1 MTTREIR
8 FIGGFGLFHGWLI
21 ALLTYTGTE
30 PLGGPG
36 IFAPIALVLAGGMVS
51 AVAFI
56 AVPQRH
62 LKALS
67 AATDALLVAAACLV
81 LAAFL
86 APSPAVILACCGV
99 CGLLCGALHCL
110 YGLASLAFP
119 KHDFAR
125 IIALA
130 TIVASAIAIAALLV
144 GEHLAAFWQALV
156 LVALPLSAAFILKA
170 APAASPSATPSPA
183 ATAKV
188 RTAAAPD
195 APEKVPGRFLRLLLA
210 ILLLGIVCRT
220 CDVFTSARFTGL
232 TLSSVA
238 LFVSH
243 IAAAGLLMA
252 ALGFARK
259 HGGLAFFYRLAL
271 PCAGAGFVILALPDG
286 GASAFWVAAV
296 LLVGAGFEVINLVA
310 WVLTAFAAQVS
321 ARPARYFGL
330 YALVTYTA
338 MLAGRLVNL
347 AILPYASHHAA
358 FLGLACIVA
367 LVVVALVVLPEDQ
380 VCLFEES
387 LRLSQEE
394 RAALRRLRRRSRPH
408 RARDRGAGAAR
419 PRTHPE
425 GGSRTADHLEGHR
438 RHPHRQHL
446 PQVRRPRPAGSHR
459 PLREVR
465 RITKRG
471 RPGNAGGVLH
481 PKRRREGSSA
491 EDRRS
496 RRCVSNDGT

>member
-210 ILLLGIVCRT
+210 ILLLGIVCHT

-394 RAALRRLRRRSRPH
+394 RAEGAVH
-408 RARDRGAGAAR
+408 RERCAAFAAAHGLTER
-419 PRTHPE
+419 ETE
-425 GGSRTADHLEGHR
+425 VLE
-438 RHPHRQHL
+438 L
-446 PQVRRPRPAGSHR
+446 LA
-459 PLREVR
+459 
-465 RITKRG
+465 RG
-471 RPGNAGGVLH
+471 RTLKVVAERLTISKGTAGTHIANIYRKCDVHAQQDLIDLFEKFAG
-481 PKRRREGSSA
+481 
-491 EDRRS
+491 
-496 RRCVSNDGT
+496 

>member
-1 MTTREIR
+1 M
-8 FIGGFGLFHGWLI
+8 
-21 ALLTYTGTE
+21 
-30 PLGGPG
+30 
-36 IFAPIALVLAGGMVS
+36 
-51 AVAFI
+51 
-56 AVPQRH
+56 PQRH

-243 IAAAGLLMA
+243 IAAAGLLKI
-252 ALGFARK
+252 GR
-259 HGGLAFFYRLAL
+259 
-271 PCAGAGFVILALPDG
+271 
-286 GASAFWVAAV
+286 ASWR
-296 LLVGAGFEVINLVA
+296 E
-310 WVLTAFAAQVS
+310 
-321 ARPARYFGL
+321 R
-330 YALVTYTA
+330 
-338 MLAGRLVNL
+338 
-347 AILPYASHHAA
+347 
-358 FLGLACIVA
+358 
-367 LVVVALVVLPEDQ
+367 VLPP
-380 VCLFEES
+380 V
-387 LRLSQEE
+387 
-394 RAALRRLRRRSRPH
+394 
-408 RARDRGAGAAR
+408 
-419 PRTHPE
+419 
-425 GGSRTADHLEGHR
+425 
-438 RHPHRQHL
+438 
-446 PQVRRPRPAGSHR
+446 
-459 PLREVR
+459 
-465 RITKRG
+465 
-471 RPGNAGGVLH
+471 
-481 PKRRREGSSA
+481 
-491 EDRRS
+491 
-496 RRCVSNDGT
+496 